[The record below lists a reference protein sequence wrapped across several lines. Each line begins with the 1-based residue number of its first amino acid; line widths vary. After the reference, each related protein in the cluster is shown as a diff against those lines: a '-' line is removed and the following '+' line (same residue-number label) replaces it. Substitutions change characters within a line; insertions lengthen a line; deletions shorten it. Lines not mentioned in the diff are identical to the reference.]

1 MVEVIGMIA
10 TISLI
15 ISMMFNAKNPKT
27 VIMMRAINAVACV
40 AFVIYGL
47 LLSAYSTAISNG
59 FIFFVDMWYLYK
71 NILEYKKGGKDSGK
85 V

>member
-1 MVEVIGMIA
+1 MIEVIGMIA

-15 ISMMFNAKNPKT
+15 ISMMVNTKNPKT
-27 VIMMRAINAVACV
+27 VIMMRALNAVACV
-40 AFVIYGL
+40 AFVVYGL

-71 NILEYKKGGKDSGK
+71 NIKMYKKGEENFG
-85 V
+85 

>member
-15 ISMMFNAKNPKT
+15 ISMMVNTKNPKT
-27 VIMMRAINAVACV
+27 VIMMRALNAIACV
-40 AFVIYGL
+40 AFVVYGL

-71 NILEYKKGGKDSGK
+71 NIKMYKKGEENFG
-85 V
+85 

>member
-1 MVEVIGMIA
+1 MVEIIGMIA

-15 ISMMFNAKNPKT
+15 VSMMVNTKNPKT
-27 VIMMRAINAVACV
+27 VMMMRALNAIACV
-40 AFVIYGL
+40 AFVVYGL

-59 FIFFVDMWYLYK
+59 FIFFVDIWYLYK
-71 NILEYKKGGKDSGK
+71 NMVEYKKGGTDSGK